1 MGQGGWASWKKRKTK
16 EGDLPILHSLVI
28 YKLAMVS
35 YSTIGILF
43 ILFVLLESRKTKLKD
58 PRPNLFPR
66 SNFGKF
72 LSLSAFTF
80 DPFLVLF
87 SHFLP

>member
-1 MGQGGWASWKKRKTK
+1 MGPGGWASWKKRKTK
-16 EGDLPILHSLVI
+16 EGDLPSLHPLVI
-28 YKLAMVS
+28 YKPAMVS
-35 YSTIGILF
+35 YSTICILF
-43 ILFVLLESRKTKLKD
+43 ILFVLLKSRKTKLKD

-72 LSLSAFTF
+72 LSQLAIIF
-80 DPFLVLF
+80 DPFLLLF